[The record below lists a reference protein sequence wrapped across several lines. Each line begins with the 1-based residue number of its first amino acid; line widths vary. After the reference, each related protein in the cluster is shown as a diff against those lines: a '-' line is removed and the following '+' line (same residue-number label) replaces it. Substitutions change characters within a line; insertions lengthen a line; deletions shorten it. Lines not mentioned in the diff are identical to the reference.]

1 MGLGVP
7 ISQPGQFILRGYDNG
22 NHKSGFTHG
31 YTFFCDPN
39 DPTLGLLRLNTKG
52 EPLFVSVTRGGLI
65 RLAEALCECADE
77 LEDIQ

>member
-1 MGLGVP
+1 MTMETIKADL
-7 ISQPGQFILRGYDNG
+7 LM
-22 NHKSGFTHG
+22 G